1 VARPKPLELMKYE
14 KGIIGRGQI
23 GGNLA
28 RRFTALG
35 HEVAVADSRG
45 PETLTDFAAETAQSQ
60 CQLRKWLDRR
70 SVPRGSN
77 HSPQA
82 TRLLN

>member
-1 VARPKPLELMKYE
+1 MKYE
-14 KGIIGRGQI
+14 KGMIGRGQI

-45 PETLTDFAAETAQSQ
+45 PETLTDFAAETAKPVSVEEVARSPVGSS
-60 CQLRKWLDRR
+60 RK
-70 SVPRGSN
+70 
-77 HSPQA
+77 
-82 TRLLN
+82 